1 MAKMSESLQA
11 QTSTTPLS
19 GGNAPYV
26 ESLYEQYLQ
35 DPASVAPA
43 WRDYFR
49 ALQSGARETARGPVE
64 AELLARA
71 HGPRAAAA
79 TGGLDPMAA
88 QKQAAVIRL
97 IEAYRDRGHLHAKL
111 DPLGLTAPADAP
123 DLQLEFHGLSQADMS
138 TVFSTVSLIGPDRQ
152 PLKDIWQM

>member
-26 ESLYEQYLQ
+26 EALYEQYLQ
-35 DPASVAPA
+35 DPASVPAA

-49 ALQSGARETARGPVE
+49 QLQAGVARETARGPIE

-71 HGPRAAAA
+71 HGPRAAAPA
-79 TGGLDPMAA
+79 TTAGGMDAMAA
-88 QKQAAVIRL
+88 EKQAAVIRL
-97 IEAYRDRGHLHAKL
+97 IEAYRGRGHQLATL
-111 DPLGLTAPADAP
+111 D
-123 DLQLEFHGLSQADMS
+123 
-138 TVFSTVSLIGPDRQ
+138 
-152 PLKDIWQM
+152 